1 MRPLDLLLALSV
13 PLIWGL
19 GFTFAKAAVSEF
31 PPILLM
37 ALRFAVTA
45 LALVWFVK
53 RPPGIMARLFVIALV
68 SAAVQYSLTF
78 YGLKLLDASTA
89 ILVVQTEVPF
99 CALLAALFLG
109 ERLTPKKLLG
119 MAVAFAGVALIAGEP
134 RLDDN
139 WDGIFLVLGG
149 AFTWAVGQVMIR
161 HLGQIGGFAL
171 IAWVAVFAAPQLMV
185 ASLVI
190 ESGHL
195 AVMRDAS
202 WVVWS
207 TIVYLGLVMT
217 ALGYGIWYHLLGRYE
232 VNMVAP
238 FLLLLPVVTVAG
250 SVTLLG
256 ETLTVWLA
264 AGGALVIAGVG
275 IIVVERRP
283 A

>member
-161 HLGQIGGFAL
+161 HLGQIGGFSL
-171 IAWVAVFAAPQLMV
+171 IAWVAVFAAPQLMI

-195 AVMRDAS
+195 EVMRDAS

-217 ALGYGIWYHLLGRYE
+217 ALGYGIWYHLLGSYE
-232 VNMVAP
+232 VNKVAP